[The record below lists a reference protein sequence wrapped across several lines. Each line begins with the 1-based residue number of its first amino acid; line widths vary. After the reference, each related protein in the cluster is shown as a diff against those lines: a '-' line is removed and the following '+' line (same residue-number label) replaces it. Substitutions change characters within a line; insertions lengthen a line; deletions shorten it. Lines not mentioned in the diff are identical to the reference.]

1 VRSRNCRFR
10 RTRERFAMTP
20 PVDAIVARLTALHP
34 KRIDLSLDRIE
45 RLLAALDHPERRLPP
60 VIHVAGTN
68 GKGSTIAFLR
78 AILEAAGQRV
88 HVYSSPHLVRFNE
101 RFRLGEAGEGRL
113 ISDDELMA
121 ALAKC
126 ERANAGAPI
135 TVFEITTA
143 AGLLLFARHP
153 ADVLLMEVG
162 LGGRLDATN
171 VVDHPLATI
180 LTRIAIDHTDFLG
193 STLDKIAN
201 EKAGILKR
209 GTPAIVAAQARD
221 ALAAI
226 ERQAAR
232 LNVPLKIAGEDWT
245 ATEERGRLV
254 YQDEAGLLDL
264 PAPKLYGRHQ
274 FENAGLAIAALRAT
288 KPLKISPTAFE
299 AGMVRA
305 DWPARLQRLAAGRLV
320 DLVPAGSELWLDG
333 GHNPDGGRAIAAALA
348 DLEER
353 VSRPL
358 VLIVGMLASKDCEG
372 FLRNFTG
379 LARRMIAVPV
389 TGAETGL
396 SAEEVADAAR
406 AIGLPAT
413 SRDNLDEALDAAR
426 KLDLDPPPRILITGS
441 LYLAGEVLH
450 ENGTLPE

>member
-1 VRSRNCRFR
+1 
-10 RTRERFAMTP
+10 MTP
-20 PVDAIVARLTALHP
+20 PIDAIVARLTALHP

-45 RLLAALDHPERRLPP
+45 RLLAALDHPERKLPP

-78 AILEAAGQRV
+78 AILETAGKRV
-88 HVYSSPHLVRFNE
+88 HVYISPHLVRFNE
-101 RFRLGEAGEGRL
+101 RYRLGQSGEGVL
-113 ISDDELMA
+113 VSDAELSA
-121 ALAKC
+121 TLEEC
-126 ERANAGAPI
+126 ERVNAGAPI

-143 AGLLLFARHP
+143 VGLMLFARHP

-171 VVDHPLATI
+171 VVEHPLATI
-180 LTRIAIDHTDFLG
+180 VTRIAIDHTDFLG
-193 STLDKIAN
+193 PTLDKIAT

-226 ERQAAR
+226 ERQAAK

-274 FENAGLAIAALRAT
+274 FENAGLAIAALRAI
-288 KPLKISPTAFE
+288 KPFKISPAAYE
-299 AGMVRA
+299 AGMIKA
-305 DWPARLQRLAAGRLV
+305 DWPARLQRLAQGRLV
-320 DLVPAGSELWLDG
+320 DLAPAGSELWLDG

-372 FLRNFTG
+372 FLGNFTG
-379 LARRMIAVPV
+379 LVRRMIAVPV
-389 TGAETGL
+389 PGAEKGM
-396 SAEEVADAAR
+396 SAEAVADAAR

-413 SRDNLDEALDAAR
+413 SRDNLIEALDAAR

-441 LYLAGEVLH
+441 LYLAGEVLR
-450 ENGTLPE
+450 ENGTLPA